1 MNDIIPRRRPQPVD
15 LDAVRESD
23 DLERDI
29 KNLLGNGGTHRAP
42 PVQHEDIG
50 KLSAEAV
57 LKQYEQTAKDVENL
71 GVTVKEWIAKLEGV
85 LKDCNDDL
93 KLISDAAK
101 HVRDK
106 GDAIHA
112 VIDQASAVSK
122 TIRDTCA
129 DFTSKVGK

>member
-1 MNDIIPRRRPQPVD
+1 MNDIINHPRRRPQPVD
-15 LDAVRESD
+15 LDAGDQV

-29 KNLLGNGGTHRAP
+29 QSLLGTGRRP
-42 PVQHEDIG
+42 QPQQHEDIG

-71 GVTVKEWIAKLEGV
+71 GETVKVWIAKLETV
-85 LKDCNDDL
+85 LKDCHDDL
-93 KLISDAAK
+93 RLISDAAK

-129 DFTSKVGK
+129 DFTKKVGT